1 MARIAP
7 GARGDV
13 SAAASDRPLIVTAQL
28 PPELQARATALRTA
42 HFPPERNFLA
52 AHVTLFH
59 AIPAQCEDELRQVL
73 KTMAREYAPVPAKLL
88 GIMNLGGGT
97 ALKLESPAM
106 LELRELIAERFHG
119 MLTQQDQ
126 HRPRLH
132 VTVQNKVSR
141 REARA
146 LQEEL
151 GPQILPQ
158 SFAFI
163 ALELFRYLGGP
174 WEPLGKWR
182 FSR

>member
-1 MARIAP
+1 MARAAP

-13 SAAASDRPLIVTAQL
+13 SAPVTDRPLIVTAQL

-59 AIPAQCEDELRQVL
+59 AIPALCEGELRQVL
-73 KTMAREYAPVPAKLL
+73 KALAREHAPVPAKLL

-106 LELRELIAERFHG
+106 LALREQIAERFHG
-119 MLTQQDQ
+119 MLTAQDQ
-126 HRPRLH
+126 HKPRLH
-132 VTVQNKVSR
+132 VTVQNKVTSSA
-141 REARA
+141 ARA

-151 GPQILPQ
+151 GPQIMPQ
-158 SFAFI
+158 GFAFTG
-163 ALELFRYLGGP
+163 LELFRYLGGP
-174 WEPLGKWR
+174 WELLGKWR